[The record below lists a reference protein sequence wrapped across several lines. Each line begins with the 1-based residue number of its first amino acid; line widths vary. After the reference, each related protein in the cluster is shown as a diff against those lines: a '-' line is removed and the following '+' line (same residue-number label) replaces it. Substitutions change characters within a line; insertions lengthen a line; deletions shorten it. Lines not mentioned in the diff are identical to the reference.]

1 MNTSKIASKDYHE
14 EQDTQLIKPSHINSI
29 LKNTKGKFL
38 KDITWR
44 NKSGTQHMMIPHK
57 DDHEGNKM
65 LKTKDQATKNYSST
79 QSRKQT

>member
-38 KDITWR
+38 KDIT
-44 NKSGTQHMMIPHK
+44 
-57 DDHEGNKM
+57 
-65 LKTKDQATKNYSST
+65 
-79 QSRKQT
+79 